1 MSFLQQAKENMGDIL
16 IHLGGSLKQQSD
28 SLLNAENDKSAIEV
42 FQRGASKMSNS
53 AMGGMSNMTNSS
65 TSSSSTASSTGA
77 SCKTSMYWNWYTIDA
92 CFITKHWHIRSKG
105 MFVGSI
111 FGIIFMMM
119 ALELVHRLQREFDR
133 WCIRQ
138 SQNRSNHVCHHSPE
152 SSFVSSS
159 SHDLSWFT
167 RVCFHF
173 IRSCLYIIQFI
184 VTYIAMLLAMYY
196 NGYVI
201 LFLFC
206 GTFLGFFLFAAD
218 TVTPNE
224 PMSNPQINKIVHV
237 SDEKDLGFK
246 TDSQP
251 SDA

>member
-1 MSFLQQAKENMGDIL
+1 MSLIQQAKENLGNSL
-16 IHLGGSLKQQSD
+16 IRLGGSLKQNSK
-28 SLLNAENDKSAIEV
+28 SLLDPEKDASAVEL
-42 FQRGASKMSNS
+42 FQRGASKMSS
-53 AMGGMSNMTNSS
+53 TTMGGMSNMTNST

-92 CFITKHWHIRSKG
+92 CFISKHWHIRSKS

-119 ALELVHRLQREFDR
+119 ALELIRRLHREFDR
-133 WCIRQ
+133 WCIRHSRDQ
-138 SQNRSNHVCHHSPE
+138 LNSSCPHSPE
-152 SSFVSSS
+152 SSFVASSPS
-159 SHDLSWFT
+159 GFSWFT
-167 RVCFHF
+167 RVCLHF
-173 IRSCLYIIQFI
+173 IRSCFYIVQFI

-206 GTFLGFFLFAAD
+206 GTFLGYFLFAAD
-218 TVTPNE
+218 TVSTKYPV
-224 PMSNPQINKIVHV
+224 SRSQINKVVHV
-237 SDEKDLGFK
+237 ADEKDLGLK
-246 TDSQP
+246 TDSHP

>member
-1 MSFLQQAKENMGDIL
+1 MSFFQQAKENLGNTL
-16 IHLGGSLKQQSD
+16 IQLGGNLKQQSN
-28 SLLNAENDKSAIEV
+28 SLLDADNEKSAITLL
-42 FQRGASKMSNS
+42 QRGTSKMSNMT
-53 AMGGMSNMTNSS
+53 MGGMSNMTNSS
-65 TSSSSTASSTGA
+65 PHTSSTAA
-77 SCKTSMYWNWYTIDA
+77 CKTSMYWNWYTIDA
-92 CFITKHWHIRSKG
+92 CFITKHWHIRSKS

-119 ALELVHRLQREFDR
+119 AMELVRRLQREFDR

-138 SQNRSNHVCHHSPE
+138 SQYRSSLACHHSPE
-152 SSFVSSS
+152 SSFVHSSS
-159 SHDLSWFT
+159 NGFSWFT

-218 TVTPNE
+218 TVNYSKPISS
-224 PMSNPQINKIVHV
+224 PSIDKIVHV
-237 SDEKDLGFK
+237 SDEKDLSFK
-246 TDSQP
+246 TNSQP
-251 SDA
+251 SDV